1 MTEPTMERSERADYQ
16 ATSDPALQESA
27 DRGEV
32 ELLSY
37 AQLYSLWERQQWS
50 VQDLDFTQ
58 DRIDW
63 HERIPADER
72 FQRMYGLSSFFIGE
86 QRVAAE
92 LGPMMRAAPQE
103 DMRVFLCTQIADEA
117 RHVQFFDRF
126 YSEVGVLEAD
136 NLQDRLEETSAHLN
150 ENFTVLF
157 DDMLAGKVDRLAR
170 EPEDL
175 ETLVEAVTLYHMV
188 IEGMLAL
195 TGQHFIMEYNESI
208 GTLPAFVEGFGNVSR
223 DEHRH
228 VAFGARFL
236 RDMARRDER
245 YRDAIQRTLV
255 ESGPAADGVLKPPW
269 YDESEN
275 AEVFGYT
282 MEETRAFAM
291 KALERTHEGHRPRA
305 RGLTRR
311 PAADR
316 DLGVRAQQDDAPL
329 LVGQSEH
336 QHLGHDWPDLPG
348 REVDHGHDQP
358 ALQLLARVVGDLSR
372 RALGADLG
380 AEVDLELPGG
390 LARLGEVV
398 HRQHAPGAHVDAQ
411 EVVERDQLRRRW
423 RRRLRGRGG
432 LSRRGRGLGARGR
445 ARRRLLHGL
454 GRRRLGRTLAR
465 RKGGGRLL
473 LLDGSRGG
481 GRRRRHLGR
490 GRGRGRGLRA
500 GAGAGSAAGAAGR
513 AAVAFFAR
521 SAGAACGRGL
531 AGAAGGAMGVD
542 GRLLRRRRHDRG
554 RRGLAPGHLLDL
566 HGSGGHDH
574 RRGHA
579 RGGLRGD
586 RAHAGGDGAARGG
599 GGRAGRGE
607 TCARRRCPRHPPWRN
622 RPRRRRRTRAWRA
635 RA

>member
-291 KALERTHEGHRPRA
+291 KALERRMK
-305 RGLTRR
+305 
-311 PAADR
+311 
-316 DLGVRAQQDDAPL
+316 VI
-329 LVGQSEH
+329 
-336 QHLGHDWPDLPG
+336 
-348 REVDHGHDQP
+348 
-358 ALQLLARVVGDLSR
+358 
-372 RALGADLG
+372 
-380 AEVDLELPGG
+380 
-390 LARLGEVV
+390 
-398 HRQHAPGAHVDAQ
+398 
-411 EVVERDQLRRRW
+411 
-423 RRRLRGRGG
+423 
-432 LSRRGRGLGARGR
+432 
-445 ARRRLLHGL
+445 
-454 GRRRLGRTLAR
+454 
-465 RKGGGRLL
+465 
-473 LLDGSRGG
+473 
-481 GRRRRHLGR
+481 
-490 GRGRGRGLRA
+490 
-500 GAGAGSAAGAAGR
+500 
-513 AAVAFFAR
+513 
-521 SAGAACGRGL
+521 
-531 AGAAGGAMGVD
+531 
-542 GRLLRRRRHDRG
+542 
-554 RRGLAPGHLLDL
+554 GLAPV
-566 HGSGGHDH
+566 
-574 RRGHA
+574 A
-579 RGGLRGD
+579 
-586 RAHAGGDGAARGG
+586 
-599 GGRAGRGE
+599 
-607 TCARRRCPRHPPWRN
+607 
-622 RPRRRRRTRAWRA
+622 
-635 RA
+635 